1 MQTFEKYLE
10 EVCHSYTNNSPEG
23 FERWMENL
31 DVQEV
36 IDYAERWGKIQI
48 LEAQIQTLKEI
59 RENLNK

>member
-1 MQTFEKYLE
+1 MQTFEQYLA
-10 EVCHSYTNNSPEG
+10 EVCPSHTNNSPEG

-59 RENLNK
+59 KEGLSK